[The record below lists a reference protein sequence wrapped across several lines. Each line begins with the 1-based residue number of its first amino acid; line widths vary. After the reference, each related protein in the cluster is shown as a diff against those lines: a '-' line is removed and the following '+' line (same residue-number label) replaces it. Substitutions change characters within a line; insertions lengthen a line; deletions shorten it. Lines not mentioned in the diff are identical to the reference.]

1 MVVVIKIQGQVQQST
16 ESLWSRC
23 KRTLMIHLTTRRMTN
38 TRNHGEKRPTVTLL
52 NECKSPPEKIFT
64 TMCILHLWQSTILQS
79 LELFILQILELLACL
94 RIYPLF
100 QISFLLIFLYSY
112 HCIFF
117 HKQRGYLEWLY
128 IDDDSNP
135 TGCGIIFFDSAGIW
149 TIFPFSI
156 IGIHIIPCI
165 KHSPC
170 QMNWHRWLDW
180 WEKSLLSS
188 RKSPRCCCLHQISW
202 LAPRKG

>member
-1 MVVVIKIQGQVQQST
+1 MSVCDRNMVVVIKIQGQVQQST

-100 QISFLLIFLYSY
+100 QFSFLLIFLYSY

-128 IDDDSNP
+128 IDDTGNTLQIGKLEYVTKHGKKIPSFVKHVPPRDFKSTLCLVVNLFLEQAKISDEDSN
-135 TGCGIIFFDSAGIW
+135 I
-149 TIFPFSI
+149 
-156 IGIHIIPCI
+156 
-165 KHSPC
+165 
-170 QMNWHRWLDW
+170 
-180 WEKSLLSS
+180 
-188 RKSPRCCCLHQISW
+188 
-202 LAPRKG
+202 